1 MWVQMGLFYLRRASR
16 ILKVHLFGP
25 NSCMAYTWLQCNE
38 NAHGHPLTHTHVFWN
53 ALACTHTAFYV
64 ELAPTCDVFLFLAGP
79 PFSLPEPHEVFSIY
93 NLVPQPN
100 IDFSIWLL
108 SNFHKTSNYYLN
120 NYFKDVTRPSRPP
133 RSWNWLCKKIIAMKI

>member
-1 MWVQMGLFYLRRASR
+1 MLVKQIRCQKSIFFHIKFL
-16 ILKVHLFGP
+16 LKKIFFFTVCTHL
-25 NSCMAYTWLQCNE
+25 LCNIQV
-38 NAHGHPLTHTHVFWN
+38 HGHFLDWAGKHTHFNIWAHTHVHLYMELVPIFW
-53 ALACTHTAFYV
+53 CTFI
-64 ELAPTCDVFLFLAGP
+64 
-79 PFSLPEPHEVFSIY
+79 FSRFSFMEPHEVFSIY

-100 IDFSIWLL
+100 IDFRIWLL